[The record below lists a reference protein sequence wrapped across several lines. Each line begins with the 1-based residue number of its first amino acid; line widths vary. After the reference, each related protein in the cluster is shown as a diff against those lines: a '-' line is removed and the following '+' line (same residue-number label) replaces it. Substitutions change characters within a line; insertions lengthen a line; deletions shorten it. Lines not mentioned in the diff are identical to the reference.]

1 MEQLFITILNMS
13 LTGSVIIAA
22 MLIVRLCFRKAPRIF
37 SYALWAVV
45 LFRLL
50 CPVSF
55 SAGISFLGILEKN
68 APAKG
73 RMEYIPEN
81 IGYQMEP
88 KVSLPL
94 PGVSD
99 AVNASLPAGNPAAS
113 ANPLQIWIFV
123 LSCIW
128 ILGIAVMLAYS
139 MFSLLRLRKKL
150 KAASHEG
157 GNIYRMPG
165 HGTPFVYGLIRPRIY
180 LSQALNQKEERY
192 MLLHEQIHIRR
203 RDPLFRT
210 LAYGALCLHWFNP
223 LVWLAFFLSEQDM
236 EMSCD
241 EAVIR
246 QLGSNVKKEYSAS
259 LLSLASGHPMV
270 KGLPIA
276 FGEGDTKNRIEN
288 VLHYH
293 KPARILA
300 AAAAIVCVVLA
311 VQFLAN
317 PRDGGADTDW
327 ENVFYGIVAYGDMEK
342 RIIKCF

>member
-88 KVSLPL
+88 KVSLSL

-113 ANPLQIWIFV
+113 ANPPSNLD
-123 LSCIW
+123 
-128 ILGIAVMLAYS
+128 
-139 MFSLLRLRKKL
+139 LRLVL
-150 KAASHEG
+150 
-157 GNIYRMPG
+157 
-165 HGTPFVYGLIRPRIY
+165 Y
-180 LSQALNQKEERY
+180 L
-192 MLLHEQIHIRR
+192 
-203 RDPLFRT
+203 D
-210 LAYGALCLHWFNP
+210 
-223 LVWLAFFLSEQDM
+223 
-236 EMSCD
+236 
-241 EAVIR
+241 
-246 QLGSNVKKEYSAS
+246 
-259 LLSLASGHPMV
+259 SG
-270 KGLPIA
+270 
-276 FGEGDTKNRIEN
+276 DCS
-288 VLHYH
+288 Y
-293 KPARILA
+293 ARL
-300 AAAAIVCVVLA
+300 
-311 VQFLAN
+311 QH
-317 PRDGGADTDW
+317 
-327 ENVFYGIVAYGDMEK
+327 VFPPPP
-342 RIIKCF
+342 